1 MPHNP
6 ITLDILRALK
16 AIDRH
21 GSFAA
26 AAEALNKVPSA
37 LTYTIQKVE
46 QDLNLALFDRS
57 GHKAQMT
64 DAAKLLL
71 REGQKILDQLDM
83 LATNAKQVADGWEV
97 VFTVVFDTTIDIA
110 QLFPVIKEFQ
120 DVAPFVR
127 VKLKEES
134 LSGSW
139 ESIQN
144 NHANLLIAPRI
155 GLPLDTDHL
164 ETKEIGDME
173 FTLAV
178 AQNHPLTTYPQPVA
192 HQELSKFPVVVI
204 PDSTTKT
211 QTMSAGLSHQERHF
225 YVPGMTE
232 KIKAQVA
239 GLGIGY
245 LPKFRIQNELENGSL
260 VEIQTADNRTSQ
272 GKLLLAWRKDNN
284 GKALEWFI
292 KRLSSKSLIE

>member
-6 ITLDILRALK
+6 ITLDVLRALK
-16 AIDRH
+16 AIDKH

-26 AAEALNKVPSA
+26 AADALNKVPSA

-46 QDLNLALFDRS
+46 QDLNLALFDRT

-64 DAAKLLL
+64 EAAKLLL
-71 REGQKILDQLDM
+71 REGQKILDQLDI
-83 LATNAKQVADGWEV
+83 LATNAKQVANGWEV
-97 VFTVVFDTTIDIA
+97 VFTIVFDTSIDIA
-110 QLFPVIKEFQ
+110 QIFPVIREFQ

-139 ESIQN
+139 ESLQN
-144 NHANLLIAPRI
+144 NHANLLIAPKM
-155 GLPLDTDHL
+155 GLPLDSEHL

-173 FTLAV
+173 FVLAV
-178 AQNHPLTTYPQPVA
+178 AKDHPLASNSQPLS
-192 HQELSKFPVVVI
+192 HQDLSGFPVVVI

-211 QTMSAGLSHQERHF
+211 QTMSTGLSHQERHF

-232 KIKAQVA
+232 KIKAQIA

-245 LPKFRIQNELENGSL
+245 LPKFRIHDELKNGSL
-260 VEIQTADNRTSQ
+260 VELKTLENRTSQ
-272 GKLLLAWRKDNN
+272 GKLVLAWRKGNN
-284 GKALEWFI
+284 GKALEWFVR
-292 KRLSSKSLIE
+292 RLSEKCLM